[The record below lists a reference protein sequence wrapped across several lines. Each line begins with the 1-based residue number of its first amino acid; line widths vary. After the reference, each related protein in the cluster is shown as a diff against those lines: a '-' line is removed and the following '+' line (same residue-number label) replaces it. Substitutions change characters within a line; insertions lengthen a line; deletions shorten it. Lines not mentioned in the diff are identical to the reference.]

1 MVVVV
6 VVVPLLVHVV
16 PLLVVV
22 VVVVVIL
29 LVVPVLVLPG
39 LFHRAVFFSTSCGF
53 IIEEVLYALFGARFF
68 RAFDSLVDSLTI
80 LN

>member
-39 LFHRAVFFSTSCGF
+39 LFHRAVFFSTSSAF
-53 IIEEVLYALFGARFF
+53 IIEEVLYALFGARLF